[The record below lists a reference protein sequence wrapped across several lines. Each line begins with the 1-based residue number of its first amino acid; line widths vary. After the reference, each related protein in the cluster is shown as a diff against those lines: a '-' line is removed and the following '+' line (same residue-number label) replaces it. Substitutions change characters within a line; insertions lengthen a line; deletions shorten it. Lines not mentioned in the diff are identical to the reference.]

1 MALFHARGNPVCR
14 KEDCSP
20 YDIGTVYKDIA
31 RFSNEEKFRFIQN
44 VWKPD
49 RLFNFPSTLESGD
62 RHRKFKPDWLVR
74 FPWLLYSKYLDGAF
88 CLPCVCFGIESG
100 KNGAKLNKLFRS
112 PLTFWTSACTKFQ
125 LHSSGKSEVHS
136 SAPFYTSNSRRI

>member
-1 MALFHARGNPVCR
+1 MALFHAWGNPVCR

-31 RFSNEEKFRFIQN
+31 RFSNEEKFKFIQN

-62 RHRKFKPDWLVR
+62 RHRKFKPDWLV
-74 FPWLLYSKYLDGAF
+74 
-88 CLPCVCFGIESG
+88 CLPCVCFGMESD
-100 KNGAKLNKLFRS
+100 KNGAKLNKLFLS
-112 PLTFWTSACTKFQ
+112 PLTFWTFACTKFQ
-125 LHSSGKSEVHS
+125 LHSSGKSEVHGTP
-136 SAPFYTSNSRRI
+136 PF

>member
-1 MALFHARGNPVCR
+1 MALFHARGNPVYR
-14 KEDCSP
+14 KEDCSL

-31 RFSNEEKFRFIQN
+31 RFSNEEKFRYIQN

-49 RLFNFPSTLESGD
+49 RLLNFPFTLESCD

-74 FPWLLYSKYLDGAF
+74 FPWLLYPKYLDGAF
-88 CLPCVCFGIESG
+88 CLPFVCFGMESG
-100 KNGAKLNKLFRS
+100 KNGAKLNKFRS

-125 LHSSGKSEVHS
+125 LHSSGKSEVHG
-136 SAPFYTSNSRRI
+136 SAPF